1 MNALSFSHL
10 SAGDFNIFFTIC
22 YFVSKHIKNKGLK
35 SIMKDFKEQYNNELI
50 KIFQPKD
57 VNFDEKMDKIK
68 YFLINTNI
76 IILKMQMIKN

>member
-1 MNALSFSHL
+1 
-10 SAGDFNIFFTIC
+10 
-22 YFVSKHIKNKGLK
+22 
-35 SIMKDFKEQYNNELI
+35 MKDFKEQYNNELI